1 MLSRLKILTILQ
13 LSNLTEI
20 KRNKRLFAKIALR
33 ILRIVL
39 VTIVMALVVYLFNN
53 FLYITVNIYF
63 VIVMILLS
71 QAFSIGGITSQLMNS
86 LYESKENQIL
96 MSFPVTDNDIF
107 ISKLIVSYLRE
118 LLRSLNFIIP
128 LLIGVGIIKD
138 MGFSYY
144 LGVIVLMFVLPF
156 LATTISSLISI
167 QLTFFK
173 NLFKRYSFLPVILGS
188 VVFVALYL
196 LVSYGLS
203 FLLDQ
208 IRIVQLY
215 HSFTNNLY
223 DTMMAISNYAT
234 IYKVAGYIL
243 YGQNLGLWY
252 PVFLITPVVL
262 FVIVYLLIKPLYFK
276 LASLTFE
283 EARSKK
289 RKAQNEKSNN
299 LFIAFFKKELIVS
312 FRSFG
317 DTLSHY
323 SLLLMMPFVMLIIN
337 SIYMRMNRSLNGNTY
352 VLVFNI
358 IITLLIA
365 TSSNTASATAISGE
379 GQEFV
384 LLKTAPS
391 DTKTIAWAKILFNIL
406 ISTLLIFISFVVFRL
421 ALPKFPALDL
431 WLIFILVIMIN
442 ISHIFWSFELDILNP
457 QLNQAMTLG
466 TLRNS
471 PNISKSIGIG
481 FTLSFIAGIL
491 ALGGTFILGPYVWI
505 LLFGLAILLL
515 IVRFVYFR
523 SYLSAYFIDIEM

>member
-13 LSNLTEI
+13 LSNIAEV
-20 KRNKRLFAKIALR
+20 KRTKRLSAKIAVR
-33 ILRIVL
+33 ILRIIL
-39 VTIVMALVVYLFNN
+39 ITIVMALVVYLFNN

-71 QAFSIGGITSQLMNS
+71 QIFSIGGITSQLMNS
-86 LYESKENQIL
+86 LYESKENLIL

-118 LLRSLNFIIP
+118 LLKSFNFIVP
-128 LLIGVGIIKD
+128 LLIGVGIIKN

-144 LGVIVLMFVLPF
+144 LGVVFLTLTLPL
-156 LATTISSLISI
+156 LATVISALISI
-167 QLTFFK
+167 PLTFFK
-173 NLFKRYSFLPVILGS
+173 NLFKRYSFLPVILGTIF
-188 VVFVALYL
+188 FVLLYL

-203 FLLDQ
+203 FLPEQ
-208 IRIVQLY
+208 IRIIQLY

-234 IYKVAGYIL
+234 IYKVAGFIL
-243 YGQNLGLWY
+243 YGQNLSLWY
-252 PVFLITPVVL
+252 PVFLITPILL
-262 FVIVYLLIKPLYFK
+262 FMIVYVLIKPLYFR

-299 LFIAFFKKELIVS
+299 LFVVFFKKELIVS
-312 FRSFG
+312 LRSFG
-317 DTLSHY
+317 ETLGHY
-323 SLLLMMPFVMLIIN
+323 SLLTMMPFIMLIIN

-365 TSSNTASATAISGE
+365 TASNTASATAISGE
-379 GQEFV
+379 GSEFV

-406 ISTLLIFISFVVFRL
+406 ISTTLIFISFVVFRVT
-421 ALPKFPALDL
+421 LPKFPVLDL
-431 WLIFILVIMIN
+431 WLIFLLVIMIN

-457 QLNQAMTLG
+457 QLNQALALG
-466 TLRNS
+466 TLNNS

-481 FTLSFIAGIL
+481 FTLSFLAGFIALIGNM
-491 ALGGTFILGPYVWI
+491 ILGPYAWI
-505 LLFGLAILLL
+505 ILFGLAVLLL
-515 IVRFVYFR
+515 VIRFVYFR